1 MARRLSASACVGAVL
16 ALLSACGGGSS
27 PSAPA
32 PAPAATPQAARPNL
46 VLVVTDDL
54 DVPTTLELPRLP
66 DLMANRGLSFTR
78 AFATQ
83 PLCGPS
89 RASIL
94 TGQYTHNHGVTGN
107 EPPSQ
112 GFVAFRG
119 QEAQSLAPRL
129 KAAGYRTSL
138 VGKYLNAY
146 PYGAGDAYVPP
157 GWDDWYGHLTATEDG
172 RFYDYW
178 VNDNGNVSRYGTKPD
193 EYSADVE
200 TKRAVKFIRDS
211 AGRPEPLFLWLG
223 PEAPHTP
230 STYAERH
237 GADFRYSLAPR
248 VPSFNEGDVSAK
260 PSWVRQI
267 RSMTAA
273 EIDEADRFQRF
284 RLRSLRAVEDMIE
297 AVVQALAETG
307 RLEQTYIVF
316 TSDNGLLMGQHR
328 AVGRKGNAYEE
339 SIGIPLIVRG
349 PGVPVGRTD
358 AIALTI
364 DLAPTL
370 LDLAGVPVPETRR
383 RTVARPLPAR
393 DASGL
398 VAAGRAHRE
407 PRGRPLVLAAH
418 GRVDVQPPGHG
429 GVRAVRHARRPVPA
443 QEPLSDGGP
452 RPPRFPAEAD
462 GGPRRLPGRLV
473 PQLTER
479 KQP

>member
-1 MARRLSASACVGAVL
+1 
-16 ALLSACGGGSS
+16 
-27 PSAPA
+27 
-32 PAPAATPQAARPNL
+32 
-46 VLVVTDDL
+46 VVTDDL

-66 DLMANRGLSFTR
+66 DLMASRGLSFTR

-107 EPPSQ
+107 EPPTQ
-112 GFVAFRG
+112 GFVAFRSH
-119 QEAQSLAPRL
+119 EAQSLAPWL

-138 VGKYLNAY
+138 VGKYTNAY

-178 VNDNGNVSRYGTKPD
+178 TRTNDNGNVSRYGTKPD

-230 STYAERH
+230 ATYAERH

-248 VPSFNEGDVSAK
+248 VPSFNEGNVSAK

-267 RSMTAA
+267 GLMTAA
-273 EIDEADRFQRF
+273 EIDEADRLQRF

-328 AVGRKGNAYEE
+328 AVGRKANAYEE

-349 PGVPVGRTD
+349 PGVPAGRTD
-358 AIALTI
+358 AFALNI

-370 LDLAGVPVPETRR
+370 LELAGAPVPESLDGRSLVPFLRGTPPASWRQDVLIENHGAGLSYSL
-383 RTVARPLPAR
+383 RTPEWMYNHQDTEELELYDMRADPYQLKNLYRTADPALLDSLR
-393 DASGL
+393 KRMATL
-398 VAAGRAHRE
+398 VAC
-407 PRGRPLVLAAH
+407 RGASCR
-418 GRVDVQPPGHG
+418 
-429 GVRAVRHARRPVPA
+429 
-443 QEPLSDGGP
+443 S
-452 RPPRFPAEAD
+452 
-462 GGPRRLPGRLV
+462 
-473 PQLTER
+473 
-479 KQP
+479 

>member
-1 MARRLSASACVGAVL
+1 VAAVL
-16 ALLSACGGGSS
+16 ALLSSCGGGSS

-32 PAPAATPQAARPNL
+32 PAPTATPRAARPNL

-78 AFATQ
+78 AYAAQ

-94 TGQYTHNHGVTGN
+94 TGQYTHNHGVIGN

-112 GFVAFRG
+112 GFVAFRPH
-119 QEAQSLAPRL
+119 EAQSLAPWL

-138 VGKYLNAY
+138 VGKYTNAY
-146 PYGAGDAYVPP
+146 PFGAGDAYVPP

-178 VNDNGNVSRYGTKPD
+178 VNDNGSVVRYGTKPE
-193 EYSADVE
+193 EYSPDVE

-230 STYAERH
+230 ATYAERH

-267 RSMTAA
+267 RSLTGA
-273 EIDEADRFQRF
+273 EIDEADRLQRF

-328 AVGRKGNAYEE
+328 AVGRKANAYEE

-349 PGVPVGRTD
+349 PGVPAGRTD
-358 AIALTI
+358 AMALTI

-370 LDLAGVPVPETRR
+370 LELAGVPLPESVDGRSLVPFLRGTPPASWRQDVLIENHGAGPSYSL
-383 RTVARPLPAR
+383 RTPEWMYNHQDTEEFELYDMRADPYQLKNLYRTADPALLDSLR
-393 DASGL
+393 KRTEAL
-398 VAAGRAHRE
+398 VAC
-407 PRGRPLVLAAH
+407 RGASCR
-418 GRVDVQPPGHG
+418 
-429 GVRAVRHARRPVPA
+429 
-443 QEPLSDGGP
+443 S
-452 RPPRFPAEAD
+452 
-462 GGPRRLPGRLV
+462 
-473 PQLTER
+473 
-479 KQP
+479 

>member
-1 MARRLSASACVGAVL
+1 MVQGRRATRAAFSLLLL
-16 ALLSACGGGSS
+16 AGCGGGSS
-27 PSAPA
+27 PSGPA
-32 PAPAATPQAARPNL
+32 SVPSPTPTPPLARPNL

-78 AFATQ
+78 AYAAQ

-112 GFVAFRG
+112 GFVAFRRH
-119 QEAQSLAPRL
+119 EAQSLAPWL

-146 PYGAGDAYVPP
+146 AHGAGDAYVPP
-157 GWDDWYGHLTATEDG
+157 GWDDWFGHLTAGEDG

-178 VNDNGNVSRYGTKPD
+178 VNDNGNVVRYGSRPD

-200 TKRAVKFIRDS
+200 TRRAVKFIRDS
-211 AGRPEPLFLWLG
+211 AGRSEPLFLWLG
-223 PEAPHTP
+223 PQAPHVP
-230 STYAERH
+230 ATYPERH
-237 GADFRYSLAPR
+237 GGDFRNAGAPR

-267 RSMTAA
+267 SYMT
-273 EIDEADRFQRF
+273 DPQVDDADRLQRF

-307 RLEQTYIVF
+307 RLEKTYIVF

-349 PGVPVGRTD
+349 PGVPAGRSD

-370 LDLAGVPVPETRR
+370 LDLAGAPVPESVDGRSLAPFLRGTPPASW
-383 RTVARPLPAR
+383 RTDALVENHGAGPSYSLRTTEWMYNHQDTEEFELYDMRGDPYQLKNLYRTADPALLDSLR
-393 DASGL
+393 KRMAAL
-398 VAAGRAHRE
+398 VAC
-407 PRGRPLVLAAH
+407 RGASCR
-418 GRVDVQPPGHG
+418 
-429 GVRAVRHARRPVPA
+429 
-443 QEPLSDGGP
+443 S
-452 RPPRFPAEAD
+452 
-462 GGPRRLPGRLV
+462 
-473 PQLTER
+473 
-479 KQP
+479 